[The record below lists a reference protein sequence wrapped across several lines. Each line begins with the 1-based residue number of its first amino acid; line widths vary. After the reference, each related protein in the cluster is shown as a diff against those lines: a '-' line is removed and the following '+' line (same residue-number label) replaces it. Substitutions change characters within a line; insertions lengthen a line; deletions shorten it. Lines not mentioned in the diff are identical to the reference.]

1 MSKDARPNPDDF
13 FGPTGGA
20 AIKSAPNPDDYFS
33 PPPPPPAPKEPGL
46 LERAGAA
53 IKGAALGLIDAPAP
67 TDRQRAEGAAR
78 RGTLRGTRPYVGQ
91 GLDAVASAPAPAA
104 PMRGLSDDMTDA
116 VAEPPAPDNRTLLE
130 RPIAGALPGDGTTDA
145 PPAPLSREQA
155 KRLRDTLAAMTP
167 EDRALAEQAPG
178 WRGAAA
184 KVINKQIAADVKLA
198 DFNARTQGAVEF
210 KERSRD
216 RTPSEFAQ
224 DAGVAVLEGLVS
236 VPQLVANVTDVSGP
250 WAEKL
255 RAVSEEVRNG
265 YTPQKRYQ
273 AQQMAARLGE
283 QDGEVAKFG
292 VQLWNLVSNPTA
304 ALEEVVRQ
312 APLMAAMIGST
323 ALGGTVGALT
333 VRGAGAVAPRVAL
346 ADAIGGGALT
356 AGARTAGALTAGS
369 AAGATAAAGDAA
381 GGVFE
386 QLMDKQQTP
395 DKLLLGNP
403 DVQDLLSEGKTLDEA
418 RKTIA
423 TGKARLAS
431 LLAAPLGAL
440 SGRTGLESVIAGSFK
455 GTGKRAAATELTTEV
470 ADELSTQAATNVA
483 TGAVDPRVGITDGFG
498 QVAATS
504 LVTVAP
510 MAALSGYL
518 ARQPASDKPV
528 APTQA
533 RTESLRRFDE
543 LAAQFGL
550 DPRATQKVKE
560 QAGVMPADDVP
571 GFLAR
576 ATEALGKRGLFRKPV
591 DEKGISDL
599 AARMGDA
606 PEPSA
611 AAVAPES
618 EPVQVTTPEPPLE
631 PQLAPAAVAAATAAP
646 VEPTELEA
654 AAHEAATSPTNDRP
668 EPTQAQKDAGNYKL
682 GRARIAGL
690 DISIENPEGSVRRG
704 TDADGNA
711 WETPMRAHYGYFRGT
726 TAADG
731 DKLDVFV
738 KPATPPE
745 FSGPAFVVD
754 QVDPKTGKF
763 DEHKIMLG
771 YESIEEAEAAY
782 RANYADGWNG
792 LAAITALPMPAFKAW
807 SGSKATK
814 KPLGD
819 ISEYVP
825 DAPVSAEVAARPA
838 DGGGAVAGGSQ
849 RDMGPVAADA
859 LGGVAGAATAPV
871 VGGEPV
877 APVGTSGDP
886 DAALTQAAGPRVI
899 ARAGRTP
906 NAAAPLELRAN
917 ADGTLT
923 PWHEGYALTNY
934 DSGEPIV
941 LAADVSDVDA
951 KKAIR
956 DAGALSKKINFFP
969 VPGSNDQNAPNAARS
984 AEATAAQA
992 AAPAGGDATP
1002 AAGVPAAGGAAAV
1015 EAVGVVP
1022 ADAVASK
1029 AAPARKEAR
1038 AKGQHPKTVMGS
1050 PMLAAVSEALGGLDP
1065 AWLGEFSTR
1074 FETKAVGKDGRPR
1087 TQWRNPM
1094 IPGIG
1099 KLFRKGGTQDLQLIA
1114 EALEARG
1121 YLEPGSVEA
1130 DATQAGERAKDLIR
1144 AALNRQEVATVDDAV
1159 EAAASRAEREADD
1172 YYAELDAE
1180 SAREAEAE
1188 RQAIM
1193 AEVGVPQEALAE
1205 IDDDVLL
1212 KGGHQDEAALMRA
1225 LGFSEQEIADE
1236 LAGQEAAAQP
1246 GHQEGAAQDRADGSV
1261 TAGPPVQARS
1271 DAPGDRPGDGQ
1282 EEGLTSPTPEGLEA
1296 AARRSQDAE
1305 AADRAEQKRLAN
1317 KARADAERG
1326 EFTLTGSDRPA
1337 DVAAAAGQG
1346 DIFAAAPEP
1355 KQKAAEP
1362 RPGKVGDKL
1371 AAGEVVL
1378 TASGRATAPFP
1389 KVDVSTNGKA
1399 NNTVLRVNRWL
1410 IGEALAEAQSRG
1422 DTFNER
1428 QFQAI
1433 NNLNPSQADK
1443 DSAEEYL
1450 FGEQPP
1456 VVPSILN
1463 PLTPASAPSIRPEA
1477 GDSEAIRQAKADALK
1492 ALGDLSDILGSAGK
1506 AFITPEQEQ
1515 KLLPVLT
1522 RLMDAAFRLGYLKFK
1537 QAAKFALDQIRAA
1550 LGDEAADAITL
1561 DHLQGAY
1568 IGMAG
1573 RYRDQGADGIV
1584 AVGAVTSKGDIEAG
1598 DEAPAAD
1605 PPPAPAPA
1613 PAAAAPAPSAMKAWD
1628 AATPA
1633 TRRGILRSAGYT
1645 DADQVRFL
1653 SNVDWNQLTDPV
1665 RSALEIAQKATWAAA
1680 PSAAPAP
1687 AQAPVAEP
1695 APAAPSAPV
1704 IVEHVTGKGKTL
1716 RGVVRTDLTADQ
1728 AKTVDAFTFKKNG
1741 GYFIR
1746 EKHLAELD
1754 AAFPTV
1760 GAPAAQPV
1768 KAGTLA
1774 DSLFASIAAGQMPA
1788 DNNALRKLVE
1798 AFDGQPADPPRM
1810 KQAQEALEAAIV
1822 RTARDVVARK
1832 EGQRSTF
1839 DILLRLYESQP
1850 LLNVRTSTSIAN
1862 QAYSTPAPLAF
1873 LASELAG
1880 VTRQTTTLEPTAGTG
1895 MLLIG
1900 ANPEKV
1906 QANELNDDRAAL
1918 LRAQGFEVTQDD
1930 ASAIQRNA
1938 PGSVQRVVTN
1948 PPFGG
1953 LKDANGNTRKEAVDG
1968 YRLGQI
1974 DHLIAARAL
1983 SAMQDDGG
1991 ATLILGANKM
2001 PGGLSNDDLIFFNW
2015 LYSHYN
2021 VVHHFEVSG
2030 ELWRRQGAEWPVR
2043 IITIKGRR
2051 QSSRVAPSEGS
2062 IQRASTWDEVYGF
2075 FEQGLA
2081 ASRAASPDVGAAG
2094 SAGTQAPRDPRLVP
2108 VAAGS
2113 QAGGAGG
2120 SRPAGGQAGAGNV
2133 PGGRPGVVGDRGAV
2147 PAQPVGERAG
2157 AQRLDGPAA
2166 GSGAVGAAGD
2176 AGRPA
2181 ARQPAGDR
2189 GAAGLTDADNQF
2201 QTKYVPRSA
2210 RKDEGVLIPVNMAGP
2225 TQDALN
2231 RLEDVVGDIDA
2242 FAARELGYASVEEM
2256 HDALMGLQVDAIA
2269 SAIYQMKER
2278 SKGVII
2284 ADQTGIGK
2292 GRQAAAI
2299 IRWAKRAGHVPVFV
2313 TVKPSLFTD
2322 MYGDLRDIG
2331 TTDVAPFIVNS
2342 AEWIKGEN
2350 DERLFT
2356 NKPASHR
2363 RTLERIAST
2372 ASLPDGTNAV
2382 FMTYSQINVDNVQR
2396 RAIMALAER
2405 AVFILDESH
2414 NAGGESNTGEFI
2426 KGALDVARGVTYLS
2440 ATYAKR
2446 PDNMPV
2452 YFKTDMGDAVADDN
2466 TLMSAMAAG
2475 GLPLQ
2480 TVVSNNLV
2488 KAGQMFRR
2496 ERSYDG
2502 VSIETV
2508 VDTGR
2513 GDEHRRLAD
2522 AVTDG
2527 LRAIVRADKTF
2538 HTNYVKELQKQLKE
2552 EGKRALDG
2560 MAGNQAERSVDHTQ
2574 FSSVVHN
2581 FVRQLLL
2588 GLKAQAAADRA
2599 IANLKVGV
2607 KPLIAV
2613 ENTMGSFL
2621 SEYAEG
2627 NGVKVGDPL
2636 GDFSYRTVL
2645 SRALERSRYIV
2656 EQDAQGNKARKY
2668 IPLSALDPVT
2678 LATYEQAQ
2686 AIIDAI
2692 DLDIPVSP
2700 IDWMRQKI
2708 TEAGYTVA
2716 EITGRNLSVDYANPK
2731 KPRLSQIDA
2740 TEQRDKVRTTRQFNG
2755 GKLDAIILNV
2765 AGSTGIS
2772 LHASEKFKDQ
2782 RPRKMIVAQPAQ
2794 DINIFMQMLGRVHRT
2809 GQVALPS
2816 YDILNVDLPAEKR
2829 PTALLSKKMK
2839 SLNANTSSNTESAT
2853 SVKAADMLNKY
2864 GDQIVG
2870 QYLRDNPQLAD
2881 ELGLEIGESDDGEG
2895 GEDIARKATGRLAL
2909 MPVTVQEQFYAD
2921 VEEQYNSLIEY
2932 LNKTNQN
2939 DLEPRTFDFDAR
2951 ELKAE
2956 VMFEGQNPESPF
2968 GEDAV
2973 YGEYSIKAQGKP
2985 MIPAEIREEIALHL
2999 GGQTPAAHA
3008 AELDTKLNS
3017 GADAWMAR
3025 LIDTAQREQAQMVA
3039 SAGKRFIA
3047 EHKIGSTWRV
3057 DINGDTYNAI
3067 VTNLRSVH
3075 KGVGNPYS
3083 LSKFQVTLAVN
3094 GALRSVTVP
3103 GTQFDKI
3110 AVSGLSADGQR
3121 QIDGMFGAVVQ
3132 DREVAKIITG
3142 NLLGAYGELT
3152 GVRGSV
3158 ITFTKQDGSTEQG
3171 ILLPK
3176 TFVLKNATRG
3186 DYRLRSGADAFRFL
3200 QEGTNPNLD
3209 RFGIMTRDQVVRV
3222 TPKGRGISIA
3232 VPKSKAKG
3240 GRYFLDAGLLAVV
3253 GDFTSSGSM
3262 MRADVMDRAD
3272 AVAALDLLMKKQALY
3287 ALPSMAAEAKTLLG
3301 SDDAAF
3307 SRAKPAPDGLNPLRL
3322 AELRKREVQRA
3333 VDAITSAWANAPETI
3348 VLASMAEA
3356 PEAARRANEA
3366 QLAQGADGEPA
3377 AFVLGGKVY
3386 IVARQMGST
3395 AAVAEAMAHEALG
3408 HLGLRGVF
3416 GSALNDKV
3424 LRPLAA
3430 SMPEAVA
3437 AKAAEYGLN
3446 TRIEAERLLA
3456 AEEVLAELA
3465 QTRPSSTWVQRAIA
3479 AIRNWL
3485 RENIPAL
3492 ADLKLTDGEVIARF
3506 IEPARKFIERGNVG
3520 ESDQRDVAMA
3530 FTRSATKDIDA
3541 NIRRGAAAMN
3551 KVLVEKADQHRAMF
3565 RNGLGWVDFVWG
3577 DDKRGIAHI
3586 VARRMAADGMSRDA
3600 VIRMLTGPL
3609 VDAIAKGGE
3618 VRRVQ
3623 VGGSINLRIDHNGYR
3638 VALVKNPGS
3647 NAWLLSGFEVVPGN
3661 EAQVAMRPS
3670 PTQDTPTLIS
3680 RDLGAGDSIL
3690 SDGDPVAF
3698 QRTRSAGAAPAVAVT
3713 PSSTAWVRLKAR
3725 AAAALSPERVDTMIY
3740 TLQDR
3745 FIDLKRVEARIRE
3758 LGGVVDENFDAY
3770 LGEEL
3775 FHGRLAKRVQDFQRN
3790 EVKPLVKAMTD
3801 RKVSLDELEQF
3812 LHARHAPERN
3822 AEMAKRNPSADEL
3835 DAIKAKVA
3843 SDLRDAEQA
3852 LERAVLS
3859 GTATAALKRA
3869 VTIARNEAA
3878 KYRNAKAWAGAEEDR
3893 LALSGMSDAEAA
3905 AIMAGLTPEK
3915 RADLEALA
3923 ARVDAMIVG
3932 TRQAMI
3938 DYGLDSRAAV
3948 TAMEALYPHYVPLHR
3963 DEVAQE
3969 GFPSHPVGSG
3979 FSVRGPSTKRAMG
3992 STKEVT
3998 NIIGHLIMQ
4007 REAALTRGEKN
4018 RVAQQFYTLAAVNPD
4033 PQWWSLRNRES
4044 YRHINPKTGLVEYGA
4059 DPRAYEKDTVFM
4071 ARFEGEDYYV
4081 HMNEDNPQ
4089 AVRLAGALKNLDMG
4103 DLGWLGSRV
4112 AAVTRYFAQIN
4123 TQYNPVFGL
4132 VNFTRD
4138 LQGAIV
4144 NLTSTPLAGRQAA
4157 IARGTLS
4164 AVRAIYR
4171 EERGK
4176 KAGSPEWARLWED
4189 FQSAGGKTGFRDL
4202 FRTAEE
4208 RTKALEA
4215 ELRAG
4220 DRSTP
4225 GKVAHAILEWL
4236 SHYNDAI
4243 ENGVRLSAYKV
4254 GIDSGL
4260 SRAQAASIAKNL
4272 TVNFNR
4278 KGHVA
4283 REAGSLYAFF
4293 NAAVQGT
4300 ARLAQTVSGPRGR
4313 AIVAGGITLGAIV
4326 EILGRGLMDDDEWEK
4341 IPDFVKERALVI
4353 PTSGTTYATIPM
4365 PLGLHVL
4372 PSMGRLTTEAVL
4384 SDNATAASN
4393 LARMTMIL
4401 VEAFNPIGTSSTL
4414 AQTLAPTVAD
4424 PFVAL
4429 WENRDW
4435 TGRPIARENVGSLDP
4450 KPGHQLAKD
4459 SASPVSMAISRA
4471 VNAMSGGEEFVP
4483 GAISWSPDQI
4493 DYVFG
4498 VLTGGLGR
4506 EALKTSQTV
4515 GSIFTGDELPTYR
4528 IPLVSRF
4535 VGSTEGVS
4543 ASSDVF
4549 YENLQRVY
4557 TLENQY
4563 KGLATTGRGD
4573 EARAWVAE
4581 NPAAILGAAARRSQ
4595 ARISRLR
4602 DERARLQ
4609 KEQPEGWRE
4618 RVDETQQ
4625 RMADTMTEFNRAVA
4639 KRRQP
4644 ALQ

>member
-1 MSKDARPNPDDF
+1 MSDQSRPNPDDF
-13 FGPTGGA
+13 FGPADGTKPA
-20 AIKSAPNPDDYFS
+20 KASRPNPDDYFS
-33 PPPPPPAPKEPGL
+33 PPPPPPAPKPPGL
-46 LERAGAA
+46 MQRAGTAV
-53 IKGAALGLIDAPAP
+53 KEAALGLLDAPPP
-67 TDRQRAEGAAR
+67 TDRARAEGEPR
-78 RGTLRGTRPYVGQ
+78 RGSLRGAAPYVAQ
-91 GLDAVASAPAPAA
+91 GLDAVAAPAA
-104 PMRGLSDDMTDA
+104 AAEQPPMRGLSDDMTDA
-116 VAEPPAPDNRTLLE
+116 VAAPPPADTRTMLE
-130 RPIAGALPGDGTTDA
+130 QPGGLPGDGTTDDT
-145 PPAPLSREQA
+145 PAPLSREQA
-155 KRLRDTLAAMTP
+155 KRLRETLAAMTP
-167 EDRALAEQAPG
+167 EDRALAERAPG

-184 KVINKQIAADVKLA
+184 KVINKQIAADAKLT
-198 DFNARTQGAVEF
+198 DFNARTRGAAEF

-216 RTPSEFAQ
+216 RTPSEFAN
-224 DAGVAVLEGLVS
+224 DAGVAVLEGLVT
-236 VPQLVANVTDVSGP
+236 VPQMVANVTDVSGP

-265 YTPQKRYQ
+265 YTPQKRDQ

-283 QDGEVAKFG
+283 QEGEVAKFG
-292 VQLWNLVSNPTA
+292 LQLWNLVSNPTV
-304 ALEEVVRQ
+304 ALEEIVRQ
-312 APLMAAMIGST
+312 APLMAAMIGTT
-323 ALGGTVGALT
+323 AVGGTAGALT

-369 AAGATAAAGDAA
+369 AAGVTAASGDAA

-423 TGKARLAS
+423 TGKAQLAA

-455 GTGKRAAATELTTEV
+455 GSGKRAAANELTTEV
-470 ADELSTQAATNVA
+470 ADELGTQAATNVA
-483 TGAVDPRVGITDGFG
+483 TGTVDPRVGLTDNFG

-528 APTQA
+528 APSQA

-543 LAAQFGL
+543 LAVQFGL
-550 DPRATQKVKE
+550 DPRATQKVRE

-576 ATEALGKRGLFRKPV
+576 ATDALAKRRLFKKPL
-591 DEKGISDL
+591 DEQGIADL
-599 AARMGDA
+599 AARMGD
-606 PEPSA
+606 E
-611 AAVAPES
+611 V
-618 EPVQVTTPEPPLE
+618 PP
-631 PQLAPAAVAAATAAP
+631 VAAAPAPAPAPTAP
-646 VEPTELEA
+646 VEPTALEA

-668 EPTQAQKDAGNYKL
+668 EPTQAQKEAGNYKL

-738 KPATPPE
+738 KPATAPE
-745 FSGPAFVVD
+745 FAGPAFVVD

-782 RANYADGWNG
+782 RANYADGGNG

-807 SGSKATK
+807 AGSKATK

-825 DAPVSAEVAARPA
+825 DAPVPAAMAAQAA
-838 DGGGAVAGGSQ
+838 DGGRADAGRGQ
-849 RDMGPVAADA
+849 RDMGSVADDA
-859 LGGVAGAATAPV
+859 IRGVDGAAAAPEPGSETA
-871 VGGEPV
+871 
-877 APVGTSGDP
+877 APVGAARAP
-886 DAALTQAAGPRVI
+886 DAALKPANGDSEAVRKAKADAAAALGDLGSILKPAAAPTTSGPRVI

-941 LAADVSDVDA
+941 LPADVSDVDA

-969 VPGSNDQNAPNAARS
+969 VPGANDQNAQNAARP
-984 AEATAAQA
+984 AEAPAAQA
-992 AAPAGGDATP
+992 AAPARGDDAP
-1002 AAGVPAAGGAAAV
+1002 AAGVPAAGAAAAA
-1015 EAVGVVP
+1015 EAAGVAP
-1022 ADAVASK
+1022 SP
-1029 AAPARKEAR
+1029 APARKEAR
-1038 AKGQHPKTVMGS
+1038 ATGKHPGTVMGS
-1050 PMLAAVSEALGGLDP
+1050 RMLAQVSEALGGLDP
-1065 AWLGEFSTR
+1065 AWLAEFS
-1074 FETKAVGKDGRPR
+1074 FKVETKKRDKNGRPIS
-1087 TQWRNPM
+1087 QYRNPM

-1099 KLFRKGGTQDLQLIA
+1099 TLFRKGGTQDLQLIA

-1121 YLEPGSVEA
+1121 YLEEGSVDA
-1130 DATQAGERAKDLIR
+1130 DAKSAGERAKDLIR
-1144 AALNRQEVATVDDAV
+1144 AALARETVETIDDAIA
-1159 EAAASRAEREADD
+1159 EAQARRDREADD

-1188 RQAIM
+1188 REAIM
-1193 AEVGVPQEALAE
+1193 AEAGLTATDMAVLD
-1205 IDDDVLL
+1205 DDDVLN
-1212 KGGHQDEAALMRA
+1212 GHATKDEASLMRA
-1225 LGFSEQEIADE
+1225 LGFTEQEIADE
-1236 LAGQEAAAQP
+1236 LAKTAEAASQAQGGGAQARQDGP
-1246 GHQEGAAQDRADGSV
+1246 EGAR
-1261 TAGPPVQARS
+1261 PPAEARS
-1271 DAPGDRPGDGQ
+1271 DAPRAAA
-1282 EEGLTSPTPEGLEA
+1282 EEGLTLTSPTAEGLEA
-1296 AARRSQDAE
+1296 QERAARAAAE
-1305 AADRAEQKRLAN
+1305 ADAAEQKRLTD
-1317 KARADAERG
+1317 KARADAERD

-1346 DIFAAAPEP
+1346 DIFAASEP
-1355 KQKAAEP
+1355 VP
-1362 RPGKVGDKL
+1362 R
-1371 AAGEVVL
+1371 
-1378 TASGRATAPFP
+1378 TAP
-1389 KVDVSTNGKA
+1389 
-1399 NNTVLRVNRWL
+1399 
-1410 IGEALAEAQSRG
+1410 I
-1422 DTFNER
+1422 
-1428 QFQAI
+1428 
-1433 NNLNPSQADK
+1433 
-1443 DSAEEYL
+1443 
-1450 FGEQPP
+1450 
-1456 VVPSILN
+1456 
-1463 PLTPASAPSIRPEA
+1463 SIRPEA
-1477 GDSEAIRQAKADALK
+1477 GDSDAIRQAKADAIK

-1506 AFITPEQEQ
+1506 AFMTPEQEQ

-1573 RYRDQGADGIV
+1573 RYRDQGSDGIA
-1584 AVGAVTSKGDIEAG
+1584 AVGAVASKGDIEAG
-1598 DEAPAAD
+1598 DEVVSTE

-1613 PAAAAPAPSAMKAWD
+1613 PAPEPKPAAATNRGERPMPDRADPQFEKKNVLRQLQNALDGTHTANGVPWEQDPAERARVEKSV
-1628 AATPA
+1628 AALQ
-1633 TRRGILRSAGYT
+1633 R
-1645 DADQVRFL
+1645 
-1653 SNVDWNQLTDPV
+1653 
-1665 RSALEIAQKATWAAA
+1665 EIDG
-1680 PSAAPAP
+1680 APAP
-1687 AQAPVAEP
+1687 AA
-1695 APAAPSAPV
+1695 V

-1754 AAFPTV
+1754 AAFPIV

-1768 KAGTLA
+1768 KAGTLV

-1839 DILLRLYESQP
+1839 EILLRLYDSQP

-1900 ANPEKV
+1900 ANPDKV

-1953 LKDANGNTRKEAVDG
+1953 LKDANGNPRKEAVDG

-2001 PGGLSNDDLIFFNW
+2001 PGGQSNDDLIFFNW
-2015 LYSHYN
+2015 LYSTYN
-2021 VVHHFEVSG
+2021 VVNHFEVSG
-2030 ELWRRQGAEWPVR
+2030 ELYRRQGAEWPVR

-2081 ASRAASPDVGAAG
+2081 AARAATPDVGTAG
-2094 SAGTQAPRDPRLVP
+2094 SAGTQAPRDPRPVP
-2108 VAAGS
+2108 VAAGG

-2120 SRPAGGQAGAGNV
+2120 SRPASGQAGAGNV
-2133 PGGRPGVVGDRGAV
+2133 PGGRPGTVGDRGAV
-2147 PAQPVGERAG
+2147 PPQPVGERLG
-2157 AQRLDGPAA
+2157 AQRLDGPPA
-2166 GSGAVGAAGD
+2166 GARPVGPAGD

-2181 ARQPAGDR
+2181 ARQPAGDS

-2231 RLEDVVGDIDA
+2231 RLEDVAGDIDA
-2242 FAARELGYASVEEM
+2242 FAARELGYTSVEEM

-2269 SAIYQMKER
+2269 SAIYQMKDR
-2278 SKGVII
+2278 GKGVII

-2350 DERLFT
+2350 DEKLFT

-2382 FMTYSQINVDNVQR
+2382 FMTYSQINVDNIQR
-2396 RAIMALAER
+2396 KAIMALADR

-2414 NAGGESNTGEFI
+2414 NAGGESNTGEFV

-2452 YFKTDMGDAVADDN
+2452 YFKTDMGEAVADDN
-2466 TLMSAMAAG
+2466 TLMNAMAAG

-2508 VDTGR
+2508 VDSER
-2513 GDEHRRLAD
+2513 GAEHRRLAD
-2522 AVTDG
+2522 AVTEG
-2527 LRAIVRADKTF
+2527 LRAIVRADKSF
-2538 HTNYVKELQKQLKE
+2538 HKNYVKELQKQLKE

-2599 IANLKVGV
+2599 IDNLKAGR

-2627 NGVKVGDPL
+2627 NGLKVGDDL

-2656 EQDAQGNKARKY
+2656 EQDAKGNKTKKY
-2668 IPLSALDPVT
+2668 IPLSQLDPIT
-2678 LATYEQAQ
+2678 LAAYEQAQ
-2686 AIIDAI
+2686 AIIDGIA
-2692 DLDIPVSP
+2692 LDIPVSP

-2716 EITGRNLSVDYANPK
+2716 EITGRNLSVDYSSPK

-2740 TEQRDKVRTTRQFNG
+2740 TEQRDKVRTTRQFNS

-2881 ELGLEIGESDDGEG
+2881 ELGLEVGESDEGEA

-2973 YGEYSIKAQGKP
+2973 YGEYSIKAQGKA
-2985 MIPAEIREEIALHL
+2985 MTPAEIREEIALHL

-3008 AELDTKLNS
+3008 AELDTRLNS
-3017 GADAWMAR
+3017 GADAWLAR
-3025 LIDTAQREQAQMVA
+3025 LIDPAQREQAQTVTA
-3039 SAGKRFIA
+3039 AGKRFIA
-3047 EHKIGSTWRV
+3047 DHKIGSTWRV

-3075 KGVGNPYS
+3075 KGIGNPYS
-3083 LSKFQVTLAVN
+3083 LSKFQVTVAVN

-3103 GTQFDKI
+3103 GTQFGTI
-3110 AVSGLSADGQR
+3110 AVSGLSSDGQR
-3121 QIDGMFGAVVQ
+3121 QIDGMFGQVVQ

-3158 ITFTKQDGSTEQG
+3158 ITFTKQDGSAEQG

-3301 SDDAAF
+3301 GDDVAF
-3307 SRAKPAPDGLNPLRL
+3307 SRTKAAPAGGAALFARSPIDPLRV
-3322 AELRKREVQRA
+3322 AELRMREVQRA
-3333 VDAITSAWANAPETI
+3333 VDAITSTWANAPETI
-3348 VLASMAEA
+3348 VLGSIADA
-3356 PEAARRANEA
+3356 PGPVRSANDA
-3366 QLAQGADGEPA
+3366 QLSQGADGEPA
-3377 AFVLGGKVY
+3377 AFVFRGKVY

-3395 AAVAEAMAHEALG
+3395 AAVAEAMFHEALG

-3416 GSALNDKV
+3416 GSALADKV

-3437 AKAAEYGLN
+3437 AKALEYGLDV
-3446 TRIEAERLLA
+3446 RVESDRLRA

-3492 ADLKLTDGEVIARF
+3492 AGLKLTDEEVIARF
-3506 IEPARKFIERGNVG
+3506 IEPARAFIEKGVPQRGV
-3520 ESDQRDVAMA
+3520 R
-3530 FTRSATKDIDA
+3530 FTRAGPAFMRPGQPRGAWFQSATSRQREAFRRLPVITDFKGFDTFRPVVGLIDTAGANFNDYELAPGIRSMSLEGIDLSGYDNAKDTARIERLADELKA
-3541 NIRRGAAAMN
+3541 SGEIEPLIAG
-3551 KVLVEKADQHRAMF
+3551 VEAEGHIWLIEGQHRARALKRRGYKRVPVKVIVSMDPETD
-3565 RNGLGWVDFVWG
+3565 GGPP
-3577 DDKRGIAHI
+3577 DKPRKPREKKATDYT
-3586 VARRMAADGMSRDA
+3586 AAAG
-3600 VIRMLTGPL
+3600 
-3609 VDAIAKGGE
+3609 
-3618 VRRVQ
+3618 
-3623 VGGSINLRIDHNGYR
+3623 
-3638 VALVKNPGS
+3638 
-3647 NAWLLSGFEVVPGN
+3647 
-3661 EAQVAMRPS
+3661 
-3670 PTQDTPTLIS
+3670 QDVL
-3680 RDLGAGDSIL
+3680 
-3690 SDGDPVAF
+3690 F
-3698 QRTRSAGAAPAVAVT
+3698 QRTRTASAPTAAAT
-3713 PSSTAWVRLKAR
+3713 PGSTAWARLKAR

-3758 LGGVVDENFDAY
+3758 LGGTVDENFDAY

-3801 RKVSLDELEQF
+3801 RKVTLDELEQY

-3822 AEMAKRNPSADEL
+3822 AEMAKRNPSQDEL
-3835 DAIKAKVA
+3835 DAIKLKVA
-3843 SDLRDAEQA
+3843 TDVRDAEQA
-3852 LERAVLS
+3852 LERAVLN

-3878 KYRNAKAWAGAEEDR
+3878 KYRTAKAWNGTEDDR

-3905 AIMAGLTPEK
+3905 QILAGLTPEK

-3948 TAMEALYPHYVPLHR
+3948 NAMEALYPHYVPLHR

-3969 GFPSHPVGSG
+3969 GFPAHPVGSG

-4033 PQWWSLRNRES
+4033 PQWWSLRNHES
-4044 YRHINPKTGLVEYGA
+4044 YRRINPKTGLVEYGA
-4059 DPRAYEKDTVFM
+4059 DPLAYQKDTVFM
-4071 ARFEGEDYYV
+4071 ARFDGEDYYV

-4176 KAGSPEWARLWED
+4176 KATSPEWARMWED
-4189 FQSAGGKTGFRDL
+4189 FQATGAKTGFRDL

-4208 RTKALEA
+4208 RTRALEA

-4225 GKVAHAILEWL
+4225 GKVAHAILDWL

-4278 KGHVA
+4278 KGKVA
-4283 REAGSLYAFF
+4283 REAGALYAFF

-4326 EILGRGLMDDDEWEK
+4326 EILGRGLMDDEEWEK
-4341 IPDFVKERALVI
+4341 IPEFVKERALVI

-4372 PSMGRLTTEAVL
+4372 PSMGRLATEAVL
-4384 SDNATAASN
+4384 SDNATAAGN
-4393 LARMTMIL
+4393 LARMAMIL
-4401 VEAFNPIGTSSTL
+4401 IEAFNPIGTSSTL
-4414 AQTLAPTVAD
+4414 AQTVAPTVLD

-4435 TGRPIARENVGSLDP
+4435 TGRPITRENMGSLDE

-4459 SASPVSMAISRA
+4459 SASPVSMAISKA
-4471 VNAMSGGEEFVP
+4471 INDLSGGEEFVR

-4506 EALKTSQTV
+4506 EVLKATQTV

-4528 IPLVSRF
+4528 VPLVSRF
-4535 VGSTEGVS
+4535 VGSTDGVS

-4557 TLENQY
+4557 SLENQY
-4563 KGLATTGRGD
+4563 KGLATTGRAD

-4581 NPAAILGAAARRSQ
+4581 NPAAVLGAAARRSQ
-4595 ARISRLR
+4595 ALISRLR
-4602 DERARLQ
+4602 EERARLQ

-4618 RVDETQQ
+4618 KVDEVQQ
-4625 RMADTMTEFNRAVA
+4625 RMADTMTEFNRMAA

-4644 ALQ
+4644 AVQ